1 MLIGFFPLFI
11 STFATSFRDENRMQS
26 LLTDIELD
34 VQELKYLTDVISHE
48 PNSPLKEVAKRSV
61 LQMRSRLDT
70 LLELLNEKDCVAK
83 NTETYSQSE
92 QEAIL
97 IVRDKSVVP
106 EVIINEDSV
115 IVPEGVASEGK
126 SDSISRV
133 ISPMAKT
140 ILAEQI
146 KPAGGLR
153 QTMSLNDFFR
163 FARELFHG
171 DADRMNAVLQQLSSK
186 KTLADALVY
195 LSSELDAGADEEAAI
210 DFTELLKKYFN

>member
-1 MLIGFFPLFI
+1 
-11 STFATSFRDENRMQS
+11 MQT

-34 VQELKYLTDVISHE
+34 VQELKYLMDVISHE

-83 NTETYSQSE
+83 NTEIYSQSE
-92 QEAIL
+92 QEEFL
-97 IVRDKSVVP
+97 IEKDKSVVQG
-106 EVIINEDSV
+106 VIINEDSA
-115 IVPEGVASEGK
+115 IVPERVAPESKSEP
-126 SDSISRV
+126 ISQV
-133 ISPMAKT
+133 VSPVATT

-153 QTMSLNDFFR
+153 QAMSLNDSFR

-171 DADRMNAVLQQLSSK
+171 DVDRMNSVLQQLSGK
-186 KTLADALVY
+186 KNLADALLY
-195 LSSELDAGADEEAAI
+195 LSSELDTGVDEEAAI